1 MNGTV
6 LHGTKSSGFVVEI
19 RRLGAGIRLDNV
31 RGLFGNGDDR
41 SDGVPADL
49 VREDRRVDDAEALDA
64 EDAQARVDDARLGGR
79 ADASGRRLQ
88 R

>member
-1 MNGTV
+1 M
-6 LHGTKSSGFVVEI
+6 VEI
-19 RRLGAGIRLDNV
+19 ERLGAGIRLDNV

>member
-1 MNGTV
+1 M
-6 LHGTKSSGFVVEI
+6 VEI
-19 RRLGAGIRLDNV
+19 EGLGAGIRLDNV

-49 VREDRRVDDAEALDA
+49 VREYRRVDDAQALDA
-64 EDAQARVDDARLGGR
+64 EDTQARVDDARLGGR
-79 ADASGRRLQ
+79 ADTSSRRLQ